1 MIDWDRVA
9 ILREEV
15 GEEGFS
21 LIVEVFLEE
30 IGEGIA
36 RLGRVAAPDLQQ
48 ARRARAR
55 IRARGEDVAVIL
67 DVTVAVAGDF
77 RSARRVLGPTDH
89 TVHYAGTV
97 DGLAGLI
104 SDIARAEVAD
114 GVREGRLVVLPEVG
128 HLAPAEDPEAT
139 VAALETQA
147 LGAEN

>member
-1 MIDWDRVA
+1 MRLFVADAPSGDWSELTDGDQRTV
-9 ILREEV
+9 
-15 GEEGFS
+15 
-21 LIVEVFLEE
+21 
-30 IGEGIA
+30 
-36 RLGRVAAPDLQQ
+36 RVAASDLQQ

-114 GVREGRLVVLPEVG
+114 GVTLIPASPRQDLRELGHDVLHRLASRD
-128 HLAPAEDPEAT
+128 HSRAS
-139 VAALETQA
+139 
-147 LGAEN
+147 